1 MTWIDISV
9 SARALWERKPL
20 TSEYLNYY
28 LDFFFFSIRCYA
40 SELLQTPSLMG
51 PNSFWCAVGF
61 NKEANTFTPKL
72 FARKTE
78 GREVEGDDMEW
89 GLGA

>member
-1 MTWIDISV
+1 MGTETPYIRIFKLLSG
-9 SARALWERKPL
+9 
-20 TSEYLNYY
+20 
-28 LDFFFFSIRCYA
+28 FFFFIRCYA

-72 FARKTE
+72 FVRKTE

>member
-9 SARALWERKPL
+9 SARALWEPKPL
-20 TSEYLNYY
+20 ASEYLNYY
-28 LDFFFFSIRCYA
+28 LDFFFSIWCYA
-40 SELLQTPSLMG
+40 SEPLQTLSLID

-72 FARKTE
+72 FVRKTK
-78 GREVEGDDMEW
+78 GRDVEGDDMEW

>member
-1 MTWIDISV
+1 MGNKTPYIRIFKLSG
-9 SARALWERKPL
+9 
-20 TSEYLNYY
+20 
-28 LDFFFFSIRCYA
+28 FFFSYGA
-40 SELLQTPSLMG
+40 MLL
-51 PNSFWCAVGF
+51 SFSKLCHSGVLTVFVYAVGF

-72 FARKTE
+72 FVRKTE

>member
-1 MTWIDISV
+1 MGTETPYIRIFKLLSG
-9 SARALWERKPL
+9 
-20 TSEYLNYY
+20 
-28 LDFFFFSIRCYA
+28 FFFFFIRCYA

-72 FARKTE
+72 FVRKTE

>member
-1 MTWIDISV
+1 MGTETPYIRIFKLLSG
-9 SARALWERKPL
+9 
-20 TSEYLNYY
+20 
-28 LDFFFFSIRCYA
+28 FFFFSIRCYA

>member
-1 MTWIDISV
+1 MLLS
-9 SARALWERKPL
+9 
-20 TSEYLNYY
+20 
-28 LDFFFFSIRCYA
+28 FSK
-40 SELLQTPSLMG
+40 LMG

-72 FARKTE
+72 FVRKTE